1 MSYRHENRLAADIVT
16 LINDGELRRRLAARG
31 EQDSLKFTWER
42 SVQIF
47 QAELFEMVSRQGM

>member
-16 LINDGELRRRLAARG
+16 LIEDRELRQRLAARG
-31 EQDSLKFTWER
+31 EQDSLQFTWER

-47 QAELFEMVSRQGM
+47 QAELFEMVSRQGV